1 MSAHETIR
9 VPPNNDEAERSAI
22 GAALIDNR
30 AIDDIAAIIEPGHF
44 YRESH
49 RHIWRAILAVHE
61 RGEAVDEITLCDELK
76 VSALLDAV
84 GGQQVIK
91 KLSSEVPSAANV
103 EHYAQ
108 IVRKKA
114 ALREVIK
121 LAHALT
127 DEAYEDVADVG
138 AWGAERVAT
147 LQLALEGGRRSE
159 AAETPHNALA
169 LMTRRLEERLAG
181 IKPEGVSWPLAGVQ
195 AELGNFAPKSL
206 TILAARP
213 GVGKS
218 ALAVQIA
225 QMAAVGGEWPV
236 MLFSLEM
243 DAEEI
248 GARIL
253 SQRARVSYERMSHG
267 SASVGEWARWVAA
280 HAEVAPSPLYI
291 KDDVTTLR
299 GILATASA
307 AIKRQGVRLVVV
319 DYLQLIDHKAGN
331 REQAVA
337 EISRALKLLA
347 QTTGVAVLA
356 LSQLSRE
363 VEKRSSKQPFLSD
376 LRESGSIEQDANRV
390 LFLWRADD
398 AHQERLTLT
407 VAKNRGGKTNLN
419 FELNFKGECYLFEQV
434 VEERP
439 EW

>member
-1 MSAHETIR
+1 MSAANTIR
-9 VPPNNDEAERSAI
+9 VLPHNDEAERSAI

-30 AIDDIAAIIEPGHF
+30 AIDDIAAILEPGHF

-49 RHIWRAILAVHE
+49 RHIWRAVLAVHE
-61 RGEAVDEITLCDELK
+61 RSEAVDVITLCDELK
-76 VSALLDAV
+76 VSALLESV
-84 GGQQVIK
+84 GGPNMIL
-91 KLSSEVPSAANV
+91 KLSSEVPSSANV

-114 ALREVIK
+114 ALRDAIQ
-121 LAHALT
+121 LAQALA

-138 AWGAERVAT
+138 AWGADRLAT

-169 LMTRRLEERLAG
+169 AMTRRLEDRLADRE
-181 IKPEGVSWPLAGVQ
+181 PEGVPWPLAGVQ

-225 QMAAVGGEWPV
+225 QMAAVGSEWPV

-253 SQRARVSYERMSHG
+253 SQRARVSFGRMSHG
-267 SASVGEWARWVAA
+267 NASDMDWVRWTKA
-280 HAEVAPSPLYI
+280 HAEVAPAPLYI

-307 AIKRQGVRLVVV
+307 AIKRQGVKLVVV

-376 LRESGSIEQDANRV
+376 LRESGSIEQDATRV
-390 LFLWRADD
+390 LFLWRADEER
-398 AHQERLTLT
+398 QEQLTLT

-419 FELNFKGECYLFEQV
+419 FQLNFKGECYLFEQV
-434 VEERP
+434 AESP
-439 EW
+439 DW

>member
-1 MSAHETIR
+1 MSAANTIR
-9 VPPNNDEAERSAI
+9 VLPHNDEAERSAI

-30 AIDDIAAIIEPGHF
+30 AIDDIAAILEPGHF

-49 RHIWRAILAVHE
+49 RHIWRAVLAVHE
-61 RGEAVDEITLCDELK
+61 RSEAVDVITLCDELK
-76 VSALLDAV
+76 VSALLESV
-84 GGQQVIK
+84 GGPNMIL
-91 KLSSEVPSAANV
+91 KLSSEVPSSANV

-114 ALREVIK
+114 ALRDAIQ
-121 LAHALT
+121 LAQALA

-138 AWGAERVAT
+138 AWGADRLAT

-169 LMTRRLEERLAG
+169 AMTRRLEDRLAG
-181 IKPEGVSWPLAGVQ
+181 REPEGVPWPLAGVQ

-225 QMAAVGGEWPV
+225 QMAAVGSEWPV

-253 SQRARVSYERMSHG
+253 SQRARVSFGRMSHG
-267 SASVGEWARWVAA
+267 NASDMDWVRWTKA
-280 HAEVAPSPLYI
+280 HAEVAPAPLYI

-307 AIKRQGVRLVVV
+307 AIKRQGVKLVVV

-376 LRESGSIEQDANRV
+376 LRESGSIEQDATRV
-390 LFLWRADD
+390 LFLWRADEER
-398 AHQERLTLT
+398 QEQLTLT

-419 FELNFKGECYLFEQV
+419 FQLNFKGECYLFEQV
-434 VEERP
+434 AESP
-439 EW
+439 DW

>member
-1 MSAHETIR
+1 MSAHDAIR
-9 VPPNNDEAERSAI
+9 VPPHNDEAERSAI

-30 AIDDIAAIIEPGHF
+30 VIDDIAAIIDPGHF

-49 RHIWRAILAVHE
+49 RHIWRAVLAVHE
-61 RGEAVDEITLCDELK
+61 RSEAVDVITLCDELK
-76 VSALLDAV
+76 VGALLDAV
-84 GGQQVIK
+84 GGPNAIA
-91 KLSSEVPSAANV
+91 KLSSEVPSSANV
-103 EHYAQ
+103 EFYAHL
-108 IVRKKA
+108 VRKKA
-114 ALREVIK
+114 ALRDAIQ
-121 LAHALT
+121 LAHRML
-127 DEAYEDVADVG
+127 DEAHEDVADVG
-138 AWGAERVAT
+138 AWGAEHLAM
-147 LQLALEGGRRSE
+147 LQLAVEGGRRSD

-169 LMTRRLEERLAG
+169 AMTRRLEDRLAG

-225 QMAAVGGEWPV
+225 QMAAVSNEWPV
-236 MLFSLEM
+236 MLFTLEM

-253 SQRARVSYERMSHG
+253 SQRARVSYERMGHG
-267 SASVGEWARWVAA
+267 NASDMDWVRWTKA

-307 AIKRQGVRLVVV
+307 AIKRQGVKLVVI
-319 DYLQLIDHKAGN
+319 DYLQLVDHKAGN

-356 LSQLSRE
+356 LSQLNRD
-363 VEKRSSKQPFLSD
+363 VDKRSSKQPFLSD
-376 LRESGSIEQDANRV
+376 LRESGSLEQDATRV
-390 LFLWRADD
+390 LFLWPSDG
-398 AHQERLTLT
+398 ERQDRVTLT

-434 VEERP
+434 VESP
-439 EW
+439 DW